1 MNLVFLGPPGAG
13 KGTQAAR
20 VSGHYGIAHISTGD
34 MFRKAMNQGSSLGVK
49 AKSYIDRG
57 LLVPDAV
64 VVEMV
69 AERLKEPDCA
79 SGYLLDG
86 FPRTEPQ
93 AIELDRIATID
104 AAVEIAVDADRL
116 IARLA
121 GRRVC
126 PGCGATVHVRDL
138 AQGQAACP
146 VCGEPLARRADDQPE
161 VIAKRLK
168 VYAAQTETL
177 IAYYE
182 RRGKLVRVDGDQ
194 PVERVTEQILGS
206 LRGRT

>member
-1 MNLVFLGPPGAG
+1 M
-13 KGTQAAR
+13 R
-20 VSGHYGIAHISTGD
+20 
-34 MFRKAMNQGSSLGVK
+34 FRATV
-49 AKSYIDRG
+49 
-57 LLVPDAV
+57 AV
-64 VVEMV
+64 VL
-69 AERLKEPDCA
+69 AW
-79 SGYLLDG
+79 G
-86 FPRTEPQ
+86 T
-93 AIELDRIATID
+93 
-104 AAVEIAVDADRL
+104 AAVSTTLPVYRVYIAGV
-116 IARLA
+116 
-121 GRRVC
+121 
-126 PGCGATVHVRDL
+126 ATVHVRDL